1 MKKILEIK
9 GVVKKFGGLVALNK
23 VTLDIKEG
31 EIVGLIGPNGAG
43 KTTLFNVITGVL
55 SPDEG
60 SIKFE
65 GKEITKL
72 KRHEIAR
79 LGIGRTWQIPR
90 PFPNLSVIKNVMIGI
105 ISRMGPNV
113 SFKELEK
120 EASNYLDLIGIA
132 HKKDTLA
139 KGLTFAEL
147 RKLEIARALALKP
160 KLLLLDEPLA
170 GLNPAEVDETLGII
184 QTIRKEFK
192 LTIFWIEHIMRAIM
206 RDCER
211 VIVLNFGTKI
221 ADGPPREVSKHPEV
235 IEAYLGSE
243 EIC

>member
-1 MKKILEIK
+1 MRNLLEVK
-9 GVVKKFGGLVALNK
+9 GITKKFVGLVALNK

-55 SPDEG
+55 PSDEG

-72 KRHEIAR
+72 ERHEIAK

-90 PFPNLSVIKNVMIGI
+90 PFPNLSAIKNVMVGI
-105 ISRMGPNV
+105 ISRKGPTT

-120 EASNYLDLIGIA
+120 EAFNYLDLIGIA
-132 HKKDTLA
+132 HKRDTLA
-139 KGLTFAEL
+139 KELTFAEL
-147 RKLEIARALALKP
+147 RKLEIARALALRP

-170 GLNPAEVDETLGII
+170 GLNPAEVDEALEII
-184 QTIRKEFK
+184 QMIKKEFK
-192 LTIFWIEHIMRAIM
+192 LTIFWIEHILRAIM
-206 RDCER
+206 KVCER
-211 VIVLNFGTKI
+211 VVVLNFGAKI
-221 ADGPPREVSKHPEV
+221 ADGRPHEVSKHPEV
-235 IEAYLGSE
+235 IKAYLGSE
-243 EIC
+243 KVC

>member
-206 RDCER
+206 RDCKR

>member
-9 GVVKKFGGLVALNK
+9 DVVKKFGGLVALNK

-120 EASNYLDLIGIA
+120 EAFNYLDLIGIA